1 MRDDLEGLRS
11 QLCLIIVPTND
22 TTSMFIANCIWYL
35 ARHPEAWEKLRHEV
49 AALGKDAPLTFD
61 VLRTMPYLNGVMN
74 ESESEVFFF
83 FFFFFLS
90 LITFSTLYPYHCQTK
105 QLPEEP
111 P

>member
-1 MRDDLEGLRS
+1 
-11 QLCLIIVPTND
+11 
-22 TTSMFIANCIWYL
+22 MFIANCIWYL

-83 FFFFFLS
+83 FFFFPIANHFFYLVSLS
-90 LITFSTLYPYHCQTK
+90 LPDQTAARGATISACEVDS
-105 QLPEEP
+105 P
-111 P
+111 